1 MSLLAPE
8 YVDGRKLWVDP
19 EVQEIIDLMH
29 NGDPTLGWE
38 GDPRLALYR
47 TKTGWELDRM
57 GEDGYLYTIA
67 RSRKDLKLDRSL
79 IVHLVAHDTRRKS
92 ALKQHDEL
100 AKLKE
105 TAEAASDA
113 AHAEKVAER
122 LEKVYWGAKRDIG
135 HHY

>member
-1 MSLLAPE
+1 MAPE

-47 TKTGWELDRM
+47 TKNGWELDRM

-67 RSRKDLKLDRSL
+67 RSRKDLALDRSL
-79 IVHLVAHDTRRKS
+79 IMHLVAHDTRRKS

-100 AKLKE
+100 VKLKE
-105 TAEAASDA
+105 VAEAASDA
-113 AHAEKVAER
+113 AHAEKVAEK
-122 LEKVYWGAKRDIG
+122 LEKVYWGVGRDVG
-135 HHY
+135 YHY